1 MNLTMVA
8 LPAGPG
14 FGFAAAFPGP
24 VSEADPIALLSFA
37 AAGDM
42 KFGDRRRAANRD
54 AFLRDAGLRTELV
67 IGLELAHSRNV
78 IFPSGAEEAAEL
90 ARAAG
95 GADGLVLGGDPA
107 GRGFAASVT
116 VADCMPIWILDRQSG
131 AFGILHSGWRG
142 TGILAVAVRALAD
155 RFGSRP
161 SSFSVILGPA
171 IGACCYEVGEERAAR
186 FSVEFGAECVRSRGA
201 SSFLDLRSANLS
213 IAERLGVGHLLS
225 LESCTSCD
233 ERLGSY
239 RRQGGASFTRM
250 LAVCGRSPCEPGIMP
265 GGKRA

>member
-1 MNLTMVA
+1 MVA

-42 KFGDRRRAANRD
+42 KFGDRRGAANRD
-54 AFLRDAGLRTELV
+54 AFLRDAGLRTDLV
-67 IGLELAHSRNV
+67 IGLELGHSRNV

-116 VADCMPIWILDRQSG
+116 VADCMPIWILDRGSG
-131 AFGILHSGWRG
+131 AFGLLHSGWRG
-142 TGILAVAVRALAD
+142 TGILAVAIRAMAARL
-155 RFGSRP
+155 GSEP
-161 SSFSVILGPA
+161 SSMAVILGPA
-171 IGACCYEVGEERAAR
+171 IGPCCYEVAGERAAR
-186 FSVEFGAECVRSRGA
+186 FSAEFGADGVRRRGA
-201 SSFLDLRSANLS
+201 SAYLDLRSANLS
-213 IAERLGVGHLLS
+213 IAERLGVGQLLS
-225 LESCTSCD
+225 VESCTSCD
-233 ERLGSY
+233 GRLGSY
-239 RRQGGASFTRM
+239 RRQGGAAFTRM
-250 LAVCGRSPCEPGIMP
+250 LAVCGRSPCATGILP
-265 GGKRA
+265 SGERT